1 MAIPHRL
8 LCRWAIIDLEGEKIH
23 EKDCCGPSGAVIAAG
38 RCFGRKP
45 DSVVVG
51 ATTSPHAEILELV
64 KDDMAALGYDL
75 QIVEFTDYNLP
86 NDALANNEL
95 DANYFQH
102 LPFLNAYNATVSE
115 ENQLVAVIPV
125 HYEPYGI
132 YAARRSLW
140 TNCRMAPRLPSP
152 TIPATRLVPCS
163 CCSLPA

>member
-1 MAIPHRL
+1 MI
-8 LCRWAIIDLEGEKIH
+8 WKEKKIH
-23 EKDCCGPSGAVIAAG
+23 EKDCCGPSALSLLLGVASAESLT
-38 RCFGRKP
+38 P
-45 DSVVVG
+45 VVVG

-132 YAARRSLW
+132 YAGKTKSLDELP
-140 TNCRMAPRLPSP
+140 MAPRLPSP
-152 TIPATRLVPCS
+152 TMPAMRLVPCS